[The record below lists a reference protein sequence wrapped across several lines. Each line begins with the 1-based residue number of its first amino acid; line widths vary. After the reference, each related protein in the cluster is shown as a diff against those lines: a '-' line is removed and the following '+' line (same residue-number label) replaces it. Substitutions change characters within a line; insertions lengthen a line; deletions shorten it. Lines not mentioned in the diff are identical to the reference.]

1 LPKYYLPALFAFL
14 YPLSIRAYALLMRL
28 AAFFHPKA
36 RQWVQGR
43 ENLLPRLLSD
53 LPPLIQGRPVAWF
66 HAASLGEFEQGRPV
80 MEAFRARY
88 PDYFIF
94 LTFFSPSG
102 YELRKNYAGA
112 DFVAYLPIDTP
123 ANARRLVGLL
133 RPRVAFFIKYEFWY
147 NYLRE
152 LRRSGAVI
160 LSFSAIFRSNQLF
173 FKPYGGFYTKLL
185 RYFDHILVQN
195 EASVRLLGSIGIY
208 EVTNAGDTRFDRVQQ
223 IAEAARD
230 LPEIAAFVQNQ
241 PCLVV
246 GSAWEADRA
255 VIVPALNA
263 LAMPLK
269 AIVAPHEIH
278 ETELRR
284 WEQTLAEKTLR
295 YSEYQASGFDF
306 DKIKN
311 VRYLLIDNVGML
323 SSLYRYGQAAY
334 IGGAFG
340 AGLHNILEAATFGLP
355 IIFGN
360 KNYGKFQEA
369 IDLTQQQG
377 AWAISDTAAFQER
390 LEELLTNPTAREK
403 SGTINRTYVI
413 TRTGATEAV
422 MERTAELLQKSRLP
436 KANR

>member
-1 LPKYYLPALFAFL
+1 
-14 YPLSIRAYALLMRL
+14 MRL

-43 ENLLPRLLSD
+43 EHLLPRLLSD

-102 YELRKNYAGA
+102 YEVRKNYAGA
-112 DFVAYLPIDTP
+112 DFVTYLPIDTP
-123 ANARRLVGLL
+123 ANARRLVSLL

-152 LRRSGAVI
+152 LRRSEAVI
-160 LSFSAIFRSNQLF
+160 LSFSAIFRPSQLF
-173 FKPYGGFYTKLL
+173 FKPYGKFYTKLL
-185 RYFDHILVQN
+185 RYFDYILVQN
-195 EASVRLLGSIGIY
+195 EASARLLRSIGIDA
-208 EVTNAGDTRFDRVQQ
+208 VTVAGDTRFDRVQQ

-263 LAMPLK
+263 LKLPLK
-269 AIVAPHEIH
+269 AIIAPHEIH
-278 ETELRR
+278 ETELVR

-295 YSEYQASGFDF
+295 YSEYKASGFNF
-306 DKIKN
+306 NKYKN
-311 VRYLLIDNVGML
+311 ARYLLIDNVGML
-323 SSLYRYGQAAY
+323 SSLYRYGQVAY

-355 IIFGN
+355 IFFGN
-360 KNYGKFQEA
+360 KNYEKFQEA
-369 IDLTQQQG
+369 VDLTQQQG
-377 AWAISDTAAFQER
+377 AWAIGDTAEFREK
-390 LEELLTNPTAREK
+390 LEEILSNPAAREK
-403 SGTINRTYVI
+403 SGAINRTYVKS
-413 TRTGATEAV
+413 RTGATNAV
-422 MERTAELLQKSRLP
+422 MDCLAKLLQES
-436 KANR
+436 

>member
-1 LPKYYLPALFAFL
+1 
-14 YPLSIRAYALLMRL
+14 MRL

-36 RQWVQGR
+36 CQWVQGR
-43 ENLLPRLLSD
+43 EYLLPRLLSD

-80 MEAFRARY
+80 MEAFRAHY

-102 YELRKNYAGA
+102 YEVRKNYAVA
-112 DFVAYLPIDTP
+112 DFVTYLPIDTP
-123 ANARRLVGLL
+123 AHARQLVGLL

-152 LRRSGAVI
+152 LRRSEVVI
-160 LSFSAIFRSNQLF
+160 LSFSAIFRPSQLF
-173 FKPYGGFYTKLL
+173 FKPYGKFYTKLL

-195 EASVRLLGSIGIY
+195 EESARLLRSIGIDA
-208 EVTNAGDTRFDRVQQ
+208 VTVAGDTRFDRVQQ

-263 LAMPLK
+263 LKLPLK

-278 ETELRR
+278 ETELVL
-284 WEQTLAEKTLR
+284 WEQMLAEKTLR
-295 YSEYQASGFDF
+295 YSEYKASGFNF
-306 DKIKN
+306 TKYKN
-311 VRYLLIDNVGML
+311 ARYLLIDNVGML
-323 SSLYRYGQAAY
+323 SSLYRYGQVAY

-355 IIFGN
+355 IFFGN
-360 KNYGKFQEA
+360 KNYEKFQEA

-377 AWAISDTAAFQER
+377 AWAIGSTAEFREK
-390 LEELLTNPTAREK
+390 LEEILSNPAAQEK
-403 SGTINRTYVI
+403 SGAINRTYVKS
-413 TRTGATEAV
+413 RTGATNAV
-422 MERTAELLQKSRLP
+422 MDCLAKLLQES
-436 KANR
+436 